1 MSFWA
6 RYVLL
11 KQGQGQDRK
20 VTLQQIEN
28 KFGLAEREKIEQE
41 LAEQ

>member
-11 KQGQGQDRK
+11 KEQQGQNRET
-20 VTLQQIEN
+20 TLEQIEQR
-28 KFGLAEREKIEQE
+28 FGIEKRQE
-41 LAEQ
+41 TETELGA

>member
-11 KQGQGQDRK
+11 KEQQGQDRS
-20 VTLQQIEN
+20 VTLQQIEQR
-28 KFGLAEREKIEQE
+28 FGVEERQKIEQE
-41 LAEQ
+41 LEN

>member
-11 KQGQGQDRK
+11 KEQQGQAK
-20 VTLQQIEN
+20 EVTLGQIEQR
-28 KFGLAEREKIEQE
+28 FGIVKRQEIETE
-41 LAEQ
+41 LGA

>member
-11 KQGQGQDRK
+11 KEQRGQNRS
-20 VTLQQIEN
+20 VTLGQIEQR
-28 KFGLAEREKIEQE
+28 FGVEERQKIEQE
-41 LAEQ
+41 LEN

>member
-11 KQGQGQDRK
+11 KEQQGQNRS
-20 VTLQQIEN
+20 VTLGQIEQR
-28 KFGLAEREKIEQE
+28 FGVEERQKIEQE
-41 LAEQ
+41 LEN

>member
-11 KQGQGQDRK
+11 KEQQGQNRS
-20 VTLQQIEN
+20 VTLGQIEQR
-28 KFGLAEREKIEQE
+28 FSVEERQKIEQE
-41 LAEQ
+41 LEN

>member
-11 KQGQGQDRK
+11 KEQQGQDRS
-20 VTLQQIEN
+20 VTLGQIEQR
-28 KFGLAEREKIEQE
+28 FGVEERQKIEQE
-41 LAEQ
+41 LEN